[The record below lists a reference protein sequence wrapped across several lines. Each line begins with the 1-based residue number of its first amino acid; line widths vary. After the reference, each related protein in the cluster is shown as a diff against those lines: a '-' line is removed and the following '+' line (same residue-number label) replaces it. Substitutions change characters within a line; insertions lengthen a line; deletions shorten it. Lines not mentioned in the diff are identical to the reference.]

1 MPLDVIRP
9 SATSARGVAEGR
21 CPSADIFIVLP
32 RVETG
37 DAILED
43 IKADMPD
50 LNVVNWRFDLDGPRV
65 RRDKGTVHEAL
76 ITLMDNRLTGETP
89 ISFIRRELAQ

>member
-1 MPLDVIRP
+1 LTLFDLG
-9 SATSARGVAEGR
+9 RGVAEGR

-50 LNVVNWRFDLDGPRV
+50 LNLVNWRFDLDGPRV
-65 RRDKGTVHEAL
+65 RKDKGTVHEAL